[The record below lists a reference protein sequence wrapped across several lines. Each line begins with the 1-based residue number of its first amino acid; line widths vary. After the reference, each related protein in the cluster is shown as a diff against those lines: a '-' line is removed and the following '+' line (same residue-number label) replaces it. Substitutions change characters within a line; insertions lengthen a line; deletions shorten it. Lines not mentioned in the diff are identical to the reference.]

1 MSDEEINLPLSTS
14 ESRLSIEEKPLKS
27 KTFDFLYRSRRANQ
41 NSASRFFVDFLA
53 ILLMMSPC
61 S

>member
-27 KTFDFLYRSRRANQ
+27 KTFDFLY
-41 NSASRFFVDFLA
+41 
-53 ILLMMSPC
+53 
-61 S
+61 